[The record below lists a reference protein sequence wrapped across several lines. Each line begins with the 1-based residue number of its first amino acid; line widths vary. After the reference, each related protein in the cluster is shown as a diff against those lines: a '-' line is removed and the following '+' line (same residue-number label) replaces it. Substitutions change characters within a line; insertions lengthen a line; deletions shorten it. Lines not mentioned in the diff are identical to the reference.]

1 MRRSLQLLTALL
13 AVQVCLY
20 GDEEV
25 QGPYLYCQ
33 KKWGELKWEGL
44 KIQVLKLRAEQF
56 PPGKTYTLFIRNC
69 DGSETPVFNYTANKK
84 GHLIIDLDSELK
96 QGAPFAVT
104 PLRKGEKVSYCM
116 YSPDRSEKII
126 TSIIPFPIEASKEF
140 ATVSLEL
147 FDPKGEEF
155 ACFGKGFTPG
165 ERVQVICTSGD
176 QIHQEAVIIDQ
187 NGNFNYLLRPS
198 IKGQET
204 GTAKVTVKRQNEQI
218 SVPFAWGR
226 QAQEFV
232 GAICL
237 QIH

>member
-1 MRRSLQLLTALL
+1 MLRSLQMLIVLLV
-13 AVQVCLY
+13 VQCCLF
-20 GDEEV
+20 GDQEV

-69 DGSETPVFNYTANKK
+69 DGSETQVFNYTANKK
-84 GHLIIDLDSELK
+84 GHLIIDIDKELK

-116 YSPDRSEKII
+116 YSPDRSEKIT
-126 TSIIPFPIEASKEF
+126 TSIIPFPIEASTDF
-140 ATVSLEL
+140 TTVSLEL
-147 FDPKGEEF
+147 LDPKGEAF
-155 ACFGKGFTPG
+155 VCVGKGFTPG
-165 ERVQVICTSGD
+165 ETVQVICTCGD
-176 QIHQEAVIIDQ
+176 QVIQEVLSID
-187 NGNFNYLLRPS
+187 GSGSFNYLLNPS
-198 IKGQET
+198 VKDQET

-218 SVPFAWGR
+218 SVPFVWGR

-237 QIH
+237 QIN

>member
-1 MRRSLQLLTALL
+1 MGRSLQFMAVLF

-20 GDEEV
+20 ADQEP

-56 PPGKTYTLFIRNC
+56 TPGKTYMLFIRNC
-69 DGSETPVFNYTANKK
+69 DGSETPVFNYTANNK
-84 GHLIIDLDSELK
+84 GHLIVDIDGELK
-96 QGAPFAVT
+96 KGAPFAVT
-104 PLRKGEKVSYCM
+104 PLRKGERVSYCM
-116 YSPDRSEKII
+116 YSPDRSEKFT
-126 TSIIPFPIEASKEF
+126 TSIIPFPIETSRDFAS
-140 ATVSLEL
+140 VSLEL

-155 ACFGKGFTPG
+155 ICFGKGFAAG
-165 ERVQVICTSGD
+165 ERVYVICTSGS
-176 QIHQEAVIIDQ
+176 QISQEVVVADQ
-187 NGNFNYLLRPS
+187 NGSFNYLLHPS

-204 GTAKVTVKRQNEQI
+204 GTAKVTVKRQNEQL
-218 SVPFAWGR
+218 SVSFAWGR